1 MIFDKKPLYLADNQ
15 KVLHLLQSAT
25 LDQQLAQVPTSPWS
39 GATPA
44 KIGSLQLADQKPHI
58 QSLNA
63 AHSASLTST
72 KPGWTCSPLVRHQ
85 PGQAGRQQRAT
96 FRPQLTARQQLSLPL
111 ILSCRRDSHIGLPT
125 CEHCTMRKF
134 IHLLYSL
141 YYKIFIAPLPV
152 SVHFLQTIVL
162 DHFVVQIDALDHFY
176 RKMDHFLCELL
187 YHKLFFFCIA
197 SSL

>member
-1 MIFDKKPLYLADNQ
+1 MILDKKPLYLADNQ

-25 LDQQLAQVPTSPWS
+25 LDQQLAQVPTSLWS

-72 KPGWTCSPLVRHQ
+72 KPGWTCSPLVRQQ

-96 FRPQLTARQQLSLPL
+96 FRPQLTARQRLSLPL
-111 ILSCRRDSHIGLPT
+111 TPSCRRDSHIGLPT
-125 CEHCTMRKF
+125 CEHCTMCRF
-134 IHLLYSL
+134 THLSFY
-141 YYKIFIAPLPV
+141 YYKIRF
-152 SVHFLQTIVL
+152 SYQ
-162 DHFVVQIDALDHFY
+162 
-176 RKMDHFLCELL
+176 
-187 YHKLFFFCIA
+187 
-197 SSL
+197 

>member
-1 MIFDKKPLYLADNQ
+1 MILDKKPLYLADNQ

-25 LDQQLAQVPTSPWS
+25 LDQQLAQVPTSPWG

-72 KPGWTCSPLVRHQ
+72 KPGWTCSPLVRQQ

-96 FRPQLTARQQLSLPL
+96 FRPQLTARQRLSLPL
-111 ILSCRRDSHIGLPT
+111 IPSCRRDSHIGLPT

-134 IHLLYSL
+134 IHLSYFL
-141 YYKIFIAPLPV
+141 YYKIFISIVTV
-152 SVHFLQTIVL
+152 SVPIDFLQNNVL
-162 DHFVVQIDALDHFY
+162 NY
-176 RKMDHFLCELL
+176 
-187 YHKLFFFCIA
+187 FFANCPSGSFSIA
-197 SSL
+197 N

>member
-1 MIFDKKPLYLADNQ
+1 MILDKKPLYLADNQ

-39 GATPA
+39 GTTPA
-44 KIGSLQLADQKPHI
+44 KGGSLAQTGQEPHI

-72 KPGWTCSPLVRHQ
+72 KPGWTCSPLVRQQ

-96 FRPQLTARQQLSLPL
+96 FRPQLTARQRLSLPL

-134 IHLLYSL
+134 IHLSYFLCYT
-141 YYKIFIAPLPV
+141 IFISWL
-152 SVHFLQTIVL
+152 
-162 DHFVVQIDALDHFY
+162 
-176 RKMDHFLCELL
+176 
-187 YHKLFFFCIA
+187 
-197 SSL
+197 

>member
-1 MIFDKKPLYLADNQ
+1 MFNLSKYLSTSSLGYGWQSRNKNHLVGCYLIKSPPTWPITRKCCTCCNLPPLTSSLP
-15 KVLHLLQSAT
+15 KSPPHRGVEPT
-25 LDQQLAQVPTSPWS
+25 L
-39 GATPA
+39 A

-72 KPGWTCSPLVRHQ
+72 KPGWTCSPLVRQQ

-96 FRPQLTARQQLSLPL
+96 FRPQLTARQRLSPPL

-134 IHLLYSL
+134 IHLS
-141 YYKIFIAPLPV
+141 
-152 SVHFLQTIVL
+152 
-162 DHFVVQIDALDHFY
+162 
-176 RKMDHFLCELL
+176 
-187 YHKLFFFCIA
+187 FFN
-197 SSL
+197 